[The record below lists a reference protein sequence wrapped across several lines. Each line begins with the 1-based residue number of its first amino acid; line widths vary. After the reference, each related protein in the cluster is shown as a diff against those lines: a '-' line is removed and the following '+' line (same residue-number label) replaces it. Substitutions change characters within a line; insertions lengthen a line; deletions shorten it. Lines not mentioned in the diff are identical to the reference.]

1 MAFETGLSAL
11 VSKLSTGNCGWDLL
25 RQDLVHIANYLV
37 VTNLLAITTTVISAA
52 VRSLSSSF
60 IELITRLA
68 KLTTKIMVAITI
80 ASQEFI
86 MAVIRVIIE
95 FNQVIV
101 QDLGLG

>member
-1 MAFETGLSAL
+1 M
-11 VSKLSTGNCGWDLL
+11 
-25 RQDLVHIANYLV
+25 
-37 VTNLLAITTTVISAA
+37 AITTTVISAA

-68 KLTTKIMVAITI
+68 KLTKEIMVAITI

-86 MAVIRVIIE
+86 MAVIRAIIE
-95 FNQVIV
+95 FNLVIV

>member
-68 KLTTKIMVAITI
+68 KLATKIMVAI

-86 MAVIRVIIE
+86 MAVIRAIIE
-95 FNQVIV
+95 FNLVIV